1 MTNNEQKILEL
12 IRGNPFI
19 AQDELSKKVGL
30 SRSSIAGYISNLIK
44 KGKIVGRAYVLPQE
58 QHITCIGGANVDRK
72 AQVFQPILYKT
83 SNPAT
88 FTQSCGGVARNVA
101 ENLGRLGCSASLITC
116 VGEDTEGT
124 WLLEKTKQHHVDISQ
139 SVVIPMERTGTY
151 TAIISPTGEM
161 KLALADMEIYE
172 KIELDMVEKRWS
184 FISSSQMVF
193 IDTNLPSNVLSYII
207 ERCEKEDIP
216 LCINPV
222 SSPKAKKLPEKL
234 HGVEVVFTN
243 IDEAEVL
250 SGMTIATKRDYM
262 RASEEI
268 MKKGVN
274 KVIMTLGDKGIYV
287 ATQSG
292 KTEHMI
298 SPKVTPVDV
307 TGAGDSLIAG
317 VLLGL
322 SQGESLST
330 SCRLGMK
337 AASLTLQTKDTVH
350 PHLSRSKLYEQIELI

>member
-12 IRGNPFI
+12 IRDNPFI

-30 SRSSIAGYISNLIK
+30 SRSSIAGYISNLTK
-44 KGKIVGRAYVLPQE
+44 KGEIVGRAYVLPHE
-58 QHITCIGGANVDRK
+58 KHITCIGGANVDRK

-101 ENLGRLGCSASLITC
+101 ENLGRLECSASLITC
-116 VGEDTEGT
+116 VGEDTEGA
-124 WLLEKTKQHHVDISQ
+124 WLLDKTKQHQIDISQ
-139 SVVIPMERTGTY
+139 SFVIPMERTGTY

-172 KIELDMVEKRWS
+172 KIKLDMVEKRWS

-193 IDTNLPSNVLSYII
+193 LDTNLPSNVLSYII

-216 LCINPV
+216 LCVNPV
-222 SSPKAKKLPEKL
+222 SSPKAKKLPQKL
-234 HGVEVVFTN
+234 HGVEIAFMN

-250 SGMTIATKRDYM
+250 SGIAIKDKRDYM

-274 KVIMTLGDKGIYV
+274 KVIMTLGERGVYV

-292 KTEHMI
+292 KSEHMA
-298 SPKVTPVDV
+298 SRRVTPVDV

-317 VLLGL
+317 VLMGL

-330 SCRLGMK
+330 ACRLGME

-350 PHLSRSKLYEQIELI
+350 PHLSRSKLYEEIE